1 MTKYRTLKSIFHEQG
16 REAADQEAAR
26 RREAWFETDFRLGDK
41 TLFYAVNRQLLLLQ
55 EQVFSNER
63 IIESLAAEIP
73 SAGQR
78 SYLYELIAQE
88 ISATNELEG
97 IRSTRQQI
105 QEALSASPAEKKEFR
120 EIARLYLEFSR
131 GKVETPLNPQEIRQ
145 TYDKLFGS
153 EISAEDALDGEL
165 FRAGPVYILD
175 GSGQQIHAGSA
186 SEAEIFS
193 QLQAMQD
200 HLEEDQV
207 SFLFSRLAAHFMFEA
222 VHPFY
227 DGNGRFGRFLLSA
240 QLGQALS
247 VYTVLTLSHVINQQK
262 RAYYKAFTALEDPLN
277 QGEATLFVQV
287 MLGFIRDA
295 QLELISDFYAKKQL
309 MNGLSNRIKT
319 LHEKKKELS
328 SGAIDA
334 LYVLG
339 QVHLFGGG
347 AGLEWETLRQL
358 MEKSRNTVRAYI
370 EELEKQE
377 LIGRTSSRPLRVRL
391 SPAGRELL
399 LLEDS

>member
-1 MTKYRTLKSIFHEQG
+1 MKKYKSLEKVFHQFD
-16 REAADQEAAR
+16 AATADEEGQR
-26 RREAWFETDFRLGDK
+26 RRSNGFETSFQVGDYS
-41 TLFYAVNRQLLLLQ
+41 LFYTSTPQLLVLQ
-55 EQVFSNER
+55 EQVLLNEQT
-63 IIESLAAEIP
+63 IGQLALDIP
-73 SAGQR
+73 VAAQR
-78 SYLYELIAQE
+78 SYLYELIIRE
-88 ISATNELEG
+88 ITSTNELEG
-97 IRSTRQQI
+97 IRSTRQEI
-105 QEALSASPAEKKEFR
+105 QEALEAEPSENKSFR
-120 EIARLYLEFSR
+120 EIARLYLELSE
-131 GKVETPLNPQEIRQ
+131 GKVDAPRTLQEIRQ

-153 EISAEDALDGEL
+153 EISAEDALDGKL
-165 FRAGPVYILD
+165 FRDKPVYILD
-175 GSGQQIHAGSA
+175 GSGQQIHAGSS

-207 SFLFSRLAAHFMFEA
+207 PFLLSRLAGHFMFEA

-227 DGNGRFGRFLLSA
+227 DGNGRFGRFMLSA
-240 QLGQALS
+240 QLYEVLS
-247 VYTVLTLSHVINQQK
+247 AYTVLTLSAVIYQK
-262 RAYYKAFTALEDPLN
+262 KAAYYKAFSEVEDPLN
-277 QGEATLFVQV
+277 KGDATQFAQV
-287 MLGFIRDA
+287 MLEFIRDA

-309 MNGLSNRIKT
+309 MSSLSNRVKT

-334 LYVLG
+334 LFVLG
-339 QVHLFGGG
+339 QIHLFGSG

-391 SPAGRELL
+391 SPAGQDLL
-399 LLEDS
+399 FPDGL

>member
-1 MTKYRTLKSIFHEQG
+1 MKKYRTLKSIFHEQG

-26 RREAWFETDFRLGDK
+26 RREAWFETDFKLGDK

-73 SAGQR
+73 FAGQR
-78 SYLYELIAQE
+78 SYLYELIMQE

-105 QEALSASPAEKKEFR
+105 QEALSASPAEKKEFK

-131 GKVETPLNPQEIRQ
+131 GGVETPLNPQEIRQ

-165 FRAGPVYILD
+165 FRVGPVYILD
-175 GSGQQIHAGSA
+175 GSGQQIHAGSS

-262 RAYYKAFTALEDPLN
+262 RAYYKAFTAVEDPLN

-295 QLELISDFYAKKQL
+295 QQQLIKDFTQKKQQL
-309 MNGLSNRIKT
+309 DFLVERLEELGGQGQLADSLAGT
-319 LHEKKKELS
+319 LF
-328 SGAIDA
+328 
-334 LYVLG
+334 VLG
-339 QVHLFGGG
+339 QVALFNPGFGISWDELAEAVG
-347 AGLEWETLRQL
+347 KSKRKTREDLAALEEDGLVER
-358 MEKSRNTVRAYI
+358 I
-370 EELEKQE
+370 
-377 LIGRTSSRPLRVRL
+377 SSKPLRVRL
-391 SPAGRELL
+391 SQAGRELL

>member
-1 MTKYRTLKSIFHEQG
+1 MKKYRTLKSIFHEQG

-73 SAGQR
+73 FAGQR
-78 SYLYELIAQE
+78 SYLYELIMQE

-105 QEALSASPAEKKEFR
+105 QEALSASPAEKKEFK

-131 GKVETPLNPQEIRQ
+131 GGVETPLNPQEIRQ

-165 FRAGPVYILD
+165 FRVGPVYILD
-175 GSGQQIHAGSA
+175 GSGQQIHAGSS

-262 RAYYKAFTALEDPLN
+262 KGLL
-277 QGEATLFVQV
+277 QG
-287 MLGFIRDA
+287 
-295 QLELISDFYAKKQL
+295 
-309 MNGLSNRIKT
+309 
-319 LHEKKKELS
+319 
-328 SGAIDA
+328 
-334 LYVLG
+334 LYCC
-339 QVHLFGGG
+339 
-347 AGLEWETLRQL
+347 
-358 MEKSRNTVRAYI
+358 
-370 EELEKQE
+370 
-377 LIGRTSSRPLRVRL
+377 
-391 SPAGRELL
+391 
-399 LLEDS
+399 

>member
-1 MTKYRTLKSIFHEQG
+1 M
-16 REAADQEAAR
+16 
-26 RREAWFETDFRLGDK
+26 
-41 TLFYAVNRQLLLLQ
+41 
-55 EQVFSNER
+55 
-63 IIESLAAEIP
+63 
-73 SAGQR
+73 
-78 SYLYELIAQE
+78 
-88 ISATNELEG
+88 
-97 IRSTRQQI
+97 
-105 QEALSASPAEKKEFR
+105 
-120 EIARLYLEFSR
+120 
-131 GKVETPLNPQEIRQ
+131 QEIRQ

-262 RAYYKAFTALEDPLN
+262 GAYYKAFTALEDPLN

-295 QLELISDFYAKKQL
+295 QQQLIKDFAQKKQRL
-309 MNGLSNRIKT
+309 DLLVGQLEELGGQGQLADSLVGT
-319 LHEKKKELS
+319 LF
-328 SGAIDA
+328 
-334 LYVLG
+334 VLG
-339 QVHLFGGG
+339 QVALFSPGFGISWDELAEAVG
-347 AGLEWETLRQL
+347 KSKRKTREYLAALEE
-358 MEKSRNTVRAYI
+358 
-370 EELEKQE
+370 EELVER
-377 LIGRTSSRPLRVRL
+377 ISSKPLRVRL
-391 SPAGRELL
+391 SQAGRELL

>member
-262 RAYYKAFTALEDPLN
+262 GAYYKAFTALEDPLN

-295 QLELISDFYAKKQL
+295 QQQLIKDFAQKKQRL
-309 MNGLSNRIKT
+309 DLLVGQLEELGGQGQLADSLVGT
-319 LHEKKKELS
+319 LF
-328 SGAIDA
+328 
-334 LYVLG
+334 VLG
-339 QVHLFGGG
+339 QVALFSPGFGISWDELAEAVG
-347 AGLEWETLRQL
+347 KSKRKTREYLAALEE
-358 MEKSRNTVRAYI
+358 
-370 EELEKQE
+370 EELVER
-377 LIGRTSSRPLRVRL
+377 ISSKPLRVRL
-391 SPAGRELL
+391 SQAGRELL

>member
-1 MTKYRTLKSIFHEQG
+1 MKKYRTLKSIFHEQG

-41 TLFYAVNRQLLLLQ
+41 TLFYAGNRQLLLLQ

-73 SAGQR
+73 SAAQR
-78 SYLYELIAQE
+78 SYLYELIMQE

-105 QEALSASPAEKKEFR
+105 QEALSASPAEKKEFK

-131 GKVETPLNPQEIRQ
+131 GGVEAPLNQQEIRQ

-153 EISAEDALDGEL
+153 EISAQDALDGKL
-165 FRAGPVYILD
+165 FRDKPVYILD
-175 GSGQQIHAGSA
+175 GSGQQIHAGAA
-186 SEAEIFS
+186 SEEEIFS

-247 VYTVLTLSHVINQQK
+247 VYTVLTLSHVINQRK
-262 RAYYKAFTALEDPLN
+262 KAYYKAFTAVEDPLN

-287 MLGFIRDA
+287 MLGFVRDA
-295 QLELISDFYAKKQL
+295 QQQLIKDFAQKKQQL
-309 MNGLSNRIKT
+309 DFLVERLEELGGQGQLADSLAGT
-319 LHEKKKELS
+319 LF
-328 SGAIDA
+328 
-334 LYVLG
+334 VLG
-339 QVHLFGGG
+339 QVALFNPGFGISWDELAEAVG
-347 AGLEWETLRQL
+347 KSKRKTREYLAGLE
-358 MEKSRNTVRAYI
+358 
-370 EELEKQE
+370 EEGLVER
-377 LIGRTSSRPLRVRL
+377 ISSKPLRVRL
-391 SPAGRELL
+391 SQAGQALL
-399 LLEDS
+399 FPDGL